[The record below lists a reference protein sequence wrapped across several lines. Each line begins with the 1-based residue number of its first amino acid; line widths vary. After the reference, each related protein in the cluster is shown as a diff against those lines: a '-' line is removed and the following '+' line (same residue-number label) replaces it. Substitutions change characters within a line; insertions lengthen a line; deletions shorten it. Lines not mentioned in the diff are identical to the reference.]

1 MFQSKITE
9 KTKDI
14 HWYPM
19 RVTYGRQMILKEH
32 LEKDKIEYFLPM
44 RYDIVDHNGERSR
57 ELVPAVTNLIF
68 IHSSQDEL
76 THMKM
81 YKRYY
86 EPLRDIARE
95 SVFESKTEIITLP
108 DSSLENF
115 MKVAKEPND
124 NVEYLETGDYVTN
137 ALGKKVTVI
146 KGPFAGVKGVIKR
159 IKRNK
164 RVVVQLEGIIAA
176 AISFVPSDN
185 LLFEN

>member
-1 MFQSKITE
+1 MSYSQTAE
-9 KTKDI
+9 ETNNI

-32 LEKDKIEYFLPM
+32 LEKDTIEYFPPM
-44 RYDIVDHNGERSR
+44 RYDIVEHNGERSR
-57 ELVPAVTNLIF
+57 ELVPAISNLIF
-68 IHSSQDEL
+68 IHSSQETL
-76 THMKM
+76 TKMKM
-81 YKRYY
+81 FNRNY
-86 EPLRDIARE
+86 EPLRYIVRE
-95 SVFESKTEIITLP
+95 SVIESKTEIITIP
-108 DSSLENF
+108 DSSMENF
-115 MKVAKEPND
+115 MKVTKEPNE
-124 NVEYLETGDYVTN
+124 NVDYLVSGEYVTN

-185 LLFEN
+185 LLFDN